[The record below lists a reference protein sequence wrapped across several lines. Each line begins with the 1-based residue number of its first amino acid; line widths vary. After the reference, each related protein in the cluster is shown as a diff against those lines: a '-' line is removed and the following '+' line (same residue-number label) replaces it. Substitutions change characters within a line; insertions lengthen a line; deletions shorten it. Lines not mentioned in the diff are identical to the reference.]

1 MAGMVNCG
9 VFVRL
14 EAKEGKETEVE
25 SFLSGALDLVN
36 QEAETPMWFAVK
48 FSPSSFAI
56 YDVFESNDG
65 REDHLGGQVAA
76 GLMARADE
84 LFANKLSIELFDVL
98 AAKLP

>member
-1 MAGMVNCG
+1 MVNCG

-14 EAKEGKETEVE
+14 EAKEGKEAEVE
-25 SFLSGALDLVN
+25 SFLMGALDLAN

-56 YDVFESNDG
+56 YDVFESNNG

>member
-1 MAGMVNCG
+1 MVKCG

-14 EAKEGKETEVE
+14 EAKEGKEADVE
-25 SFLSGALDLVN
+25 NLLTGALDLVN
-36 QEAETPMWFAVK
+36 QEAETPIWFAVK

-56 YDVFESNDG
+56 FDVFEDNDG

-76 GLMARADE
+76 ALMAHADE
-84 LFANKLSIELFDVL
+84 LFKNKLSIEMLDVL

>member
-1 MAGMVNCG
+1 MVNCG

-14 EAKEGKETEVE
+14 EAKEGKEAQVE
-25 SFLSGALDLVN
+25 SFLTAALDLVN
-36 QEAETPMWFAVK
+36 QEPETPLWFAVK

-56 YDVFESNDG
+56 YDAFESNDG

-76 GLMARADE
+76 ALVARADE

-98 AAKLP
+98 AVKSS